1 MCLLIICLLLLASQ
15 HLPLSC
21 FYSDFFLHTQT
32 HNHAQMFINDVQDIP
47 AAVNQPL
54 RNLLYVKKPWQLFS
68 SISHTHTHT
77 YTWKE
82 THRISI
88 FSLFE
93 DSLLSRIWQ
102 AASLSIQPPAKP
114 GLLINT
120 SQCKQ
125 DKPAALPVAHL
136 SESPA
141 ETNAESRRMHVN
153 PRMLMLEVNPNWQRD
168 KFACLAEICSLSSDS
183 RLRSPFGNKSSH
195 SPMCC
200 PEGEGGGFRRGRVR
214 WVEVGEAGDVVY
226 HRGERGCDCSRQS
239 NYCHALSM
247 RNIKRE
253 SESES
258 KRLWGT
264 PPPPPPCM
272 QFPLPC
278 PIRSLCL
285 QGLGGGQGYDWMEAG
300 WV

>member
-1 MCLLIICLLLLASQ
+1 MFPPFELISSSFHTDYVTALAWGGWEGVGEREREWCCSGHTVTIWHTYGHTKTTSTEMCLLIICLLLLASQ

-93 DSLLSRIWQ
+93 DPLLSRIWQ

-153 PRMLMLEVNPNWQRD
+153 PHMLMLEVNPNWQRD
-168 KFACLAEICSLSSDS
+168 KFACSVTGWNLLTQ
-183 RLRSPFGNKSSH
+183 LWFTLK
-195 SPMCC
+195 
-200 PEGEGGGFRRGRVR
+200 
-214 WVEVGEAGDVVY
+214 
-226 HRGERGCDCSRQS
+226 
-239 NYCHALSM
+239 
-247 RNIKRE
+247 E
-253 SESES
+253 SVW
-258 KRLWGT
+258 K
-264 PPPPPPCM
+264 
-272 QFPLPC
+272 
-278 PIRSLCL
+278 
-285 QGLGGGQGYDWMEAG
+285 
-300 WV
+300 